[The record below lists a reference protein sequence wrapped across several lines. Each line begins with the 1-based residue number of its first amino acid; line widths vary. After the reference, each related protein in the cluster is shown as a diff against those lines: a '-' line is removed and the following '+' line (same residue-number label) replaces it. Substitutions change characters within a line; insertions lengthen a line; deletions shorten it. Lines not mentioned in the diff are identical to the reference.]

1 MPPYTDEALSG
12 IAAILHFD
20 GSPIETALLDRMTE
34 AVAHRGPDR
43 SGTWTNRSVGLGHRM
58 LCSTEEAVHERQPL
72 CDERGQVCLVFD
84 GRVDNREELR
94 KALLDVG
101 IVLRDDTDA
110 ELVLNSYL
118 QWGENAPTR
127 ILGDFAVAIWDG
139 PRNAL
144 FCARDV
150 FGIKPLNYYIGPNFV
165 LIASELH
172 QLFCDPRVPRIPNEG
187 MVGEYLAFQITHRE
201 ETLWEGIRRLPAA
214 HFMWVKSGLV
224 DKHRYWD
231 FDLSRQV
238 RHQRDEEY
246 ASEFLSLFQ
255 ESIRCRLRCRGRI
268 GSYLSGGLD
277 SSSVSV
283 IANELL
289 QQNGSK
295 EPLETF
301 SLVFGGT
308 DCDESE
314 YINDIV
320 KHANL
325 RSKLLPPSSTGLS
338 YYCQQSLRYRDFPG
352 WPNGGAMNLS
362 LRNWVRSTG
371 TRVVLTGW
379 GGNECLEGSP
389 TSRITQ
395 LARKGR
401 VAELLGVAKSWS
413 PVTETPSWRLVF
425 DYGVRANIPASLKR
439 ASRVL
444 RRNPLPWLPPEFVRR
459 TSLLDRIQQVR
470 LPGAD
475 AVQQTIRSFFYS
487 GWSAHFHETRDRD
500 ASSFGIDE
508 RHPFFDRRLAEFVFA
523 LPEEQRADAGVAKVV
538 LRKALRGSLPSS
550 VLDRRVQTDFIPV
563 LAAAVAA
570 LGEDKRIFEALS
582 SQGWVVGNEL
592 LLSQQE
598 IHDGNLLALWRVW
611 AAVGLNIWY
620 SMAVAFRPADQL
632 RL

>member
-1 MPPYTDEALSG
+1 LSG

-20 GSPIETALLDRMTE
+20 GSSIEIELLERMTE
-34 AVAHRGPDR
+34 AVAHRGPDG
-43 SGTWTNRSVGLGHRM
+43 SATWTNGSVGLGHRM
-58 LCSTEEAVHERQPL
+58 LYSTEEAVHERQPL
-72 CDERGQVCLVFD
+72 RDETGRVCLVFD

-94 KALLDVG
+94 KALLDLG
-101 IVLRDDTDA
+101 IALRDDTDA

-127 ILGDFAVAIWDG
+127 ILGDFALAIWDG
-139 PRNAL
+139 PRDAL

-172 QLFCDPRVPRIPNEG
+172 QIFCDPRAPRVPNEG
-187 MVGEYLAFQITHRE
+187 MVGEYLAFHVTHQE

-224 DKHRYWD
+224 DKRRYWD

-238 RHQRDEEY
+238 RHQSDEEY

-289 QQNGSK
+289 RQSSRS
-295 EPLETF
+295 EPLETL
-301 SLVFGGT
+301 SLVFPGSV
-308 DCDESE
+308 CDESE

-325 RSKLLPPSSTGLS
+325 RSKLLFPSSTSLN
-338 YYCQQSLRYRDFPG
+338 YYCQQARRYQDFPG

-362 LRNWVRSTG
+362 LRNWIRSTG

-395 LARKGR
+395 LARRGK
-401 VAELLGVAKSWS
+401 VAGLLGVAKNWS
-413 PVTETPSWRLVF
+413 PIADTPSWRLVL
-425 DYGVRANIPASLKR
+425 DYGMRANIPASLKR

-444 RRNPLPWLPPEFVRR
+444 LRNPLPWLPPEFVRR

-470 LPGAD
+470 VPSAN

-487 GWSAHFHETRDRD
+487 GWSAHFHEARDRD

-508 RHPFFDRRLAEFVFA
+508 RHPFFDRRLAEFTFA
-523 LPEEQRADAGVAKVV
+523 LPEEQRADAGVAKIV
-538 LRKALRGSLPSS
+538 LRKALRGKLPSS
-550 VLDRRVQTDFIPV
+550 VLDRRVQTDFISI

-570 LGEDKRIFEALS
+570 LEEDKGFFEALS
-582 SQGWVVGNEL
+582 SKGWVVANEL
-592 LLSQQE
+592 LLSLQKVR
-598 IHDGNLLALWRVW
+598 DGDLTPLWRVW
-611 AAVGLNIWY
+611 AAAGLNIWY
-620 SMAVAFRPADQL
+620 SNAGGIVP
-632 RL
+632 

>member
-1 MPPYTDEALSG
+1 
-12 IAAILHFD
+12 
-20 GSPIETALLDRMTE
+20 MTE
-34 AVAHRGPDR
+34 AMAHRGPDR
-43 SGTWTNRSVGLGHRM
+43 SGTWTNGSVGLGHRM
-58 LCSTEEAVHERQPL
+58 LCTTEEAVHERQPL
-72 CDERGQVCLVFD
+72 CDATGQVCLVLD

-94 KALLDVG
+94 KALLDLG
-101 IVLRDDTDA
+101 IALRDDTDA

-118 QWGENAPTR
+118 LWRENAPTR
-127 ILGDFAVAIWDG
+127 ILGDYALAIWDG

-172 QLFCDPRVPRIPNEG
+172 QIFCDPRTRRVPNEG
-187 MVGEYLAFQITHRE
+187 MVGEYLAFQVTHQE

-214 HFMWVKSGLV
+214 HFMWVKSGMV
-224 DKHRYWD
+224 DKRRYWD

-246 ASEFLSLFQ
+246 ASEFLSLLQ
-255 ESIRCRLRCRGRI
+255 ESIRCRLRRRGQI

-289 QQNGSK
+289 RQSGCNES
-295 EPLETF
+295 LDTF
-301 SLVFGGT
+301 SLVFPGT
-308 DCDESE
+308 VCDESE

-325 RSKLLPPSSTGLS
+325 RSKLLTPSSTGLS
-338 YYCQQSLRYRDFPG
+338 YYCEQALRFRDFPG
-352 WPNGGAMNLS
+352 WPNGGPMSFS
-362 LRNWVRSTG
+362 LRNWIRSAG

-395 LARKGR
+395 LARKGK
-401 VAELLGVAKSWS
+401 VVELLGVAKSWS
-413 PVTETPSWRLVF
+413 PVIDTSSWRLVF

-459 TSLLDRIQQVR
+459 TSLLDRIQQMQ
-470 LPGAD
+470 LPSAD
-475 AVQQTIRSFFYS
+475 TVQQTIRSFFYS

-500 ASSFGIDE
+500 ALSFGIDE
-508 RHPFFDRRLAEFVFA
+508 RHPFFDRRLAEFAFA

-538 LRKALRGSLPSS
+538 LRKALRGRLPSS

-563 LAAAVAA
+563 LSAAIAA
-570 LGEDKRIFEALS
+570 LDEDKRLFEALS
-582 SQGWVVGNEL
+582 LQGWVVENEL
-592 LLSQQE
+592 LLSLRE
-598 IHDGNLLALWRVW
+598 VRDGNFKALWRVW

-620 SMAVAFRPADQL
+620 SMAVAFRSANRLQL
-632 RL
+632 